1 MTSIAEV
8 LRELPEGY
16 EAACYSENAMRRARG
31 ITNPHDLMLL
41 SLMHLLNG
49 CSLMEV
55 SVIARLTKLGNL
67 SNVAFMKRFANC
79 NGWFKWNIT
88 RLVSEG
94 MVSYSKP
101 DWLEQYNV
109 KAVDATDVVE
119 KGRSK
124 RVYRLHYALDL
135 FSLHSATY
143 RITDQKTGES
153 LLNYDLH
160 SGDLVVGDRIY
171 STFKGIG
178 YCQANDAQFILRLR
192 KTSFITYDEHGQ
204 RIELLDHLRDLKEGE
219 EIEIPVFAKVDGE
232 TMTPLRVCA
241 RMKDADSMKETSK
254 RLARKKS
261 KKQEDI
267 SHDTLEFNNYIVLVT
282 SLPAS
287 ITCSQVL
294 QVYRWRWQVEMYFK
308 RLKSIIGIGE
318 LPKKKLESVFAWL
331 NGKLMIALL
340 IEKAIGSRS
349 FSPQGMVSSSQCLA

>member
-1 MTSIAEV
+1 MTGIGEV

-16 EAACYSENAMRRARG
+16 EAACYREKAMQRARG
-31 ITNPHDLMLL
+31 IRSPHDLMML

-49 CSLMEV
+49 CSLIEI
-55 SVIARLTKLGNL
+55 SAIASLAKMGEL
-67 SNVAFMKRFANC
+67 SDVAFMKRFANC

-88 RLVSEG
+88 RLVSDG
-94 MVSYSKP
+94 MVSYRKP
-101 DWLEQYNV
+101 DWLEEYNV

-119 KGRSK
+119 KGRS
-124 RVYRLHYALDL
+124 RRAYRLHYALDL

-160 SGDLVVGDRIY
+160 RGDLVVGDRIY
-171 STFKGIG
+171 STFKGIR
-178 YCQANDAQFILRLR
+178 YCQGNHAQFILRLR

-204 RIELLDHLRDLKEGE
+204 RIELLDYLKDLKEGD
-219 EIEIPVFAKVDGE
+219 EIEIPVFAKVNGE

-241 RMKDADSMKETSK
+241 RMKDADSIQDTAK
-254 RLARKKS
+254 RLARKQS

-267 SHDTLEFNNYIVLVT
+267 SLDTLEFNNYIVLVT
-282 SLPAS
+282 SLPTS

-318 LPKKKLESVFAWL
+318 LPKKKPESVFAWL

-340 IEKAIGSRS
+340 IEKAIGKRS
-349 FSPQGMVSSSQCLA
+349 FPPQGMVSSSQCLA

>member
-16 EAACYSENAMRRARG
+16 EAACYSEKAMQRARG
-31 ITNPHDLMLL
+31 ITNPNDLMML

-55 SVIARLTKLGNL
+55 SAIASLAKLGEV
-67 SNVAFMKRFANC
+67 SNVAFMKRFANS

-94 MVSYSKP
+94 MVPYRKP
-101 DWLEQYNV
+101 EWLEEYNV
-109 KAVDATDVVE
+109 KVADATAVVE

-124 RVYRLHYALDL
+124 RIYRLHYALDL
-135 FSLHSATY
+135 FSLHSASY
-143 RITDQKTGES
+143 RITDEKTGES
-153 LLNYDLH
+153 LLNYDLRND
-160 SGDLVVGDRIY
+160 DLVVGDRIY
-171 STFKGIG
+171 STLKGISH
-178 YCQANDAQFILRLR
+178 CQAKGVQFILRLS
-192 KTSFITYDEHGQ
+192 KTSFITYDEYGQ
-204 RIELLDHLRDLKEGE
+204 RIELLDYLRNLKEGG
-219 EIEIPVFAKVDGE
+219 EIAIPVFAKADGE

-241 RMKDADSMKETSK
+241 RMKDAGSMQDTAK
-254 RLARKKS
+254 RLAGKQS

-267 SHDTLEFNNYIVLVT
+267 SQDTLDFNNYIVLVT
-282 SLPAS
+282 SLPSS
-287 ITCSQVL
+287 IICSQIL

-308 RLKSIIGIGE
+308 RLKSIIGIGQ
-318 LPKKKLESVFAWL
+318 LPKKKPESVFAWL

-349 FSPQGMVSSSQCLA
+349 FSPQGLVSSSQRLA

>member
-1 MTSIAEV
+1 MTSVAEV
-8 LRELPEGY
+8 IRELPEGY
-16 EAACYSENAMRRARG
+16 EAACYSEKAMQRARG
-31 ITNPHDLMLL
+31 ITNPHDLMML
-41 SLMHLLNG
+41 SLIHLLNG
-49 CSLMEV
+49 CSLVEISALASLAKLGEV
-55 SVIARLTKLGNL
+55 SD
-67 SNVAFMKRFANC
+67 VAFMKRFANC
-79 NGWFKWNIT
+79 KGWFEWNIT
-88 RLVSEG
+88 RLLSDG

-101 DWLEQYNV
+101 EWLEQYNV

-135 FSLHSATY
+135 FSLHSASY
-143 RITDQKTGES
+143 RITDEKTGES

-160 SGDLVVGDRIY
+160 SGDLVVADRIY

-178 YCQANDAQFILRLR
+178 HCMRNGAQFILRLR

-204 RIELLDHLRDLKEGE
+204 RFELLDRLRDLKEGE

-241 RMKDADSMKETSK
+241 RMKDADSMRDTEK
-254 RLARKKS
+254 RLARKQS

-267 SHDTLEFNNYIVLVT
+267 SQDTLEFNNYIVLVT
-282 SLPAS
+282 SLPAI
-287 ITCSQVL
+287 ITCTQVL
-294 QVYRWRWQVEMYFK
+294 QVYRWRWRVEMYFK

-318 LPKKKLESVFAWL
+318 LPKKKAESVFAWL

-340 IEKAIGSRS
+340 IEKAIGRRS
-349 FSPQGMVSSSQCLA
+349 FSPQEMVGSSQCLA